1 MFDDDPAGWM
11 RWMRE
16 MQFGPWGHP
25 HFEQLMQRMDDEL
38 VQLDELVRNQS
49 VEALRWW
56 RYLGALDRDTGPT
69 VRGYSIA
76 FDPDGKLMPREFGN
90 MGSDRPSQKSVV
102 TPNREPLVEAVD
114 TESEFRVTLDLPGA
128 KKEDI
133 DLTINE
139 GKLTVSVDGGKR
151 RYHKEVGLPNSAKPE
166 GARSKFNN
174 GILEVVLPK
183 EPRSARPI
191 RLKLE

>member
-1 MFDDDPAGWM
+1 MFDDDPARWT
-11 RWMRE
+11 RWMRT

-25 HFEQLMQRMDDEL
+25 HFEQLMQWMD
-38 VQLDELVRNQS
+38 DELVRNQS
-49 VEALRWW
+49 AEALRWW
-56 RYLGALDRDTGPT
+56 GYQGGLDRETGPT

-90 MGSDRPSQKSVV
+90 MRSDRQSKKSVV
-102 TPNREPLVEAVD
+102 TPSREPLVEAVD

-133 DLTINE
+133 DLTVNE
-139 GKLTVSVDGGKR
+139 GKLTVAVDRGER

-183 EPRSARPI
+183 EPNGGRPV